1 MPQKKNP
8 DILEL
13 TRGKTSHVIGNL
25 TSMLSTIQGLPSG
38 YSRDLQQINPSIW
51 SASKIVISALLIM
64 ESMLKT
70 VIVNKKNM
78 KKAAEEG
85 YIIALDLAEKLVHN
99 DIPFRKSHQ
108 IIGHIVKIA
117 HKSGKPISEL
127 NKSEVKKVLKGK
139 EVSLELLMKLIRS
152 TTITS
157 SLHERKSQ
165 GSSGISEQKRMIA
178 HRTVKI
184 EKYQTGIKKRSDQV
198 QNSLNKLNSRVKQLT
213 K

>member
-51 SASKIVISALLIM
+51 SASKIAISALLVM
-64 ESMLKT
+64 ESMLKS
-70 VIVNKKNM
+70 VIINKKNM
-78 KKAAEEG
+78 RKAAEEG
-85 YIIALDLAEKLVHN
+85 YLIALDLAEKLVHN
-99 DIPFRKSHQ
+99 GISFRKSHQ
-108 IIGHIVKIA
+108 IIGRLVKIA
-117 HKSGKPISEL
+117 HKSSKPISEL
-127 NKSEVKKVLKGK
+127 NKSEIKKEIKGK
-139 EVSLELLMKLIRS
+139 EVSLKLLIELIQS

-157 SLHERKSQ
+157 SLHDRTSQ
-165 GSSGISEQKRMIA
+165 GSSGISEQKRM
-178 HRTVKI
+178 VKQRLGKI
-184 EKYQTGIKKRSDQV
+184 NAYQTGIKNRSNNV
-198 QNSLNKLNSRVKQLT
+198 QNSLNKLSKKVKALT